1 MTGSEVV
8 RVRSHGTSISY
19 TPYAKGNGLRL
30 GHGARSPR
38 VYGELARLLVDGLLA
53 DRPDLANYPEAL
65 ARWATSEAQALL
77 MRRHTEQ
84 VGLIDP
90 ETSEPREGIARHL
103 RQFEKDA
110 AKYAEALGLDPISDA
125 RLHKERANAMTE
137 SLSLEALMEKGR
149 AMRAAREAAGVI
161 DEPDDLAGEV
171 LARVRATAR
180 QAEIQ
185 ADLEH
190 LL

>member
-1 MTGSEVV
+1 MGAIL
-8 RVRSHGTSISY
+8 R
-19 TPYAKGNGLRL
+19 TPFTTGNGVAL

-38 VYGELARLLVDGLLA
+38 VYGELARLLMDGLLA

-65 ARWATSEAQALL
+65 ARYAQAEAQALL
-77 MRRHTEQ
+77 MRRHADR

-90 ETSEPREGIARHL
+90 ETNEPREGIARHL

-110 AKYAEALGLDPISDA
+110 AKYGEVLGLDPISDA
-125 RLHKERANAMTE
+125 RLHKERTNAMTE

-149 AMRAAREAAGVI
+149 AMRAAREAAGVL
-161 DEPDDLAGEV
+161 DEPDDIAGEV
-171 LARVRATAR
+171 LASVRETAR
-180 QAEIQ
+180 EAEIR